1 MVKKAVLDCKKLRT
15 RVRGHKYLAK
25 TLEFPDYYGNNLD
38 ALYDCL
44 TELGQCTVVLKNA
57 DILRD
62 SDCYG
67 TKILRV
73 IEDAANS
80 NPNILL
86 TESED
91 AE

>member
-1 MVKKAVLDCKKLRT
+1 MKTVVLDCKKFRT
-15 RVRGHKYLAK
+15 RIRGHKYLAK

-44 TELGQCTVVLKNA
+44 TELGQRTVLLKNT
-57 DILRD
+57 DVLRD

-67 TKILRV
+67 AKILRV
-73 IEDAANS
+73 IEDAANN

-91 AE
+91 DE